1 MHVQFFCA
9 LLDILSD
16 AEMLRCARN
25 QLDLFWS
32 GFMRSR
38 KIGTLY
44 KEHIEESDIV
54 IKVYSQQFDGEHE
67 WTIGWIDIYTC
78 LTRSELMGIGR

>member
-32 GFMRSR
+32 AFMRPR
-38 KIGTLY
+38 KIGALN

-54 IKVYSQQFDGEHE
+54 IEVYS
-67 WTIGWIDIYTC
+67 
-78 LTRSELMGIGR
+78 